1 MSTRTSQ
8 RSGSNTDAGLSL
20 PLEPACP
27 DLSGVPAAAGA
38 STESRGAW
46 QGLNAPPVP
55 LDRLAAYESRLWLL
69 VVVLLV
75 SLAIGLALVSWEPV
89 GLLPWKLDALPI
101 GLVLL
106 VSLFG
111 AYAISRWRE
120 IAQLRHLVHDLSH
133 QPHSPTAGHVE
144 KLFEIVERSQRGYRD
159 LIDTFDDVLLSLSL
173 KGEILAT
180 NRSFAALL
188 GRSFSE
194 IAGRQIN
201 EFLELA
207 DGAGLALVQREL
219 PQLLERHQWSGVV
232 RIRLKHETS
241 ARYFQCTTHALIRE
255 GILQGVCVL
264 ARDITIEREN
274 EARFKDLFETLQEGV
289 YLADAEG
296 KLEDINPAFVRMLG
310 YENREA
316 LLGRPLSEFFLQPE
330 EWETERR
337 QLAQSDVLQGHEAV
351 LRRRDGSP
359 LSALHASA
367 LIRDTAGRVRRR
379 QGTLVD
385 ISERHQIETR
395 LQREQEFARRL
406 VESFPDLVIAL
417 DREDHYTFVSPRS
430 RELLGFSPEELIGT
444 SFSEYVEPHSR
455 REVQAFLAAIIS
467 GQCANGSTEFLFR
480 RNDGEARLFRATA
493 SPLMDFSGRIA
504 GVIAA
509 ARDITDSKR
518 MEQQLI
524 QNERL
529 AAMGQMI
536 AGVAHEL
543 NNPLTAVL
551 GVTELL
557 RDSTPDDSAR
567 RQLEIAHRQARRAAQ
582 IVQSLLTFSRPPQ
595 PRKICLNL
603 SELIERSL
611 QLHEH
616 SLRSNRVTVDF
627 SAPADLPL
635 ILGDTSQLTQV
646 FLNLIANAEQAIREI
661 RDHGTLRIRV
671 TRATD
676 RVIATFQDDGAGI
689 PREILPKIFDPFF
702 TTKRPGRGT
711 GLGLSICLAILREHN
726 GEIEAQPLPQ
736 GGSLFTIWLPIARGT
751 ALFLAEPKEATAASS
766 SREIPKEAAAEY
778 SVLVVDDE
786 ESIREMIREGLSAR
800 GFYVQTAAG
809 VEEALSVME
818 RRSFDAVLC
827 DLNLRAGGG
836 TEASGLGLY
845 AAVRNAARPGEQ
857 KPVFL
862 FMSGELAPSAVTQ
875 QLAEVGARTIQK
887 PFRISELIAILTDQ
901 LGKSSS
907 GAAQFSR
914 AN

>member
-1 MSTRTSQ
+1 MPTRTSQ
-8 RSGSNTDAGLSL
+8 RLAADADPSLSVN
-20 PLEPACP
+20 
-27 DLSGVPAAAGA
+27 S
-38 STESRGAW
+38 
-46 QGLNAPPVP
+46 PPVP
-55 LDRLAAYESRLWLL
+55 LDRLAAREARLWLL
-69 VVVLLV
+69 AIIVLL
-75 SLAIGLALVSWEPV
+75 SLAIGMALVSWQPARSQPWRENV
-89 GLLPWKLDALPI
+89 LPF

-120 IAQLRHLVHDLSH
+120 IAQLRGLVHDLSH
-133 QPHSPTAGHVE
+133 QPQSPTAGHVE
-144 KLFEIVERSQRGYRD
+144 KLFEIVQRSQRGYRD

-173 KGEILAT
+173 NGEILAT
-180 NRSFAALL
+180 NRSFADLL

-194 IAGRQIN
+194 VAGHRLD

-207 DGAGLALVQREL
+207 DRTALDLVKPELARLV
-219 PQLLERHQWSGVV
+219 ERHNWSGVLRV
-232 RIRLKHETS
+232 RLKHETG
-241 ARYFQCTTHALIRE
+241 ARYFQCRAHALVRE
-255 GILQGVCVL
+255 SVVQGVCVL
-264 ARDITIEREN
+264 ARDITTEREN

-296 KLEDINPAFVRMLG
+296 KLEDTNPAFVRMLG

-337 QLAQSDVLQGHEAV
+337 QLAQSDVVHGHEAM
-351 LRRRDGSP
+351 LRRRDGSA
-359 LSALHASA
+359 LAALHASA

-385 ISERHQIETR
+385 INERRQMETR

-417 DREDHYTFVSPRS
+417 DREGRYTFVSPRS
-430 RELLGFSPEELIGT
+430 KELLGFTPEELIGS
-444 SFSEYVEPHSR
+444 SFNERIEPHSR
-455 REVQAFLAAIIS
+455 KEAQAFLDSIIS
-467 GQCANGSTEFLFR
+467 GQCANSSADFLIR
-480 RNDGEARLFRATA
+480 RNDGEPRLFRATA
-493 SPLMDFSGRIA
+493 SPLMDLSGHIA

-509 ARDITDSKR
+509 ARDITNSKR

-557 RDSTPDDSAR
+557 RDSTGDDSTR

-595 PRKICLNL
+595 PRKICVNL

-616 SLRSNRVTVDF
+616 SLRSNRITVDF
-627 SAPADLPL
+627 SASPDLPL
-635 ILGDTSQLTQV
+635 VLGDTSQLTQV

-671 TRATD
+671 SRAAD
-676 RVIATFQDDGAGI
+676 RVVATFQDDGPGI

-711 GLGLSICLAILREHN
+711 GLGLSICLAILREHS
-726 GEIEAQPLPQ
+726 GEIEARPLPQ

-751 ALFLAEPKEATAASS
+751 ALFLVEPSEGTAASS
-766 SREIPKEAAAEY
+766 SADISKVAAADY

-800 GFYVQTAAG
+800 GFHVQIAAS
-809 VEEALSVME
+809 VEEALSLMD
-818 RRSFDAVLC
+818 RRPFHAVLC

-836 TEASGLGLY
+836 AESSGLGLY
-845 AAVRNAARPGEQ
+845 AATRNAARGGNRNPL
-857 KPVFL
+857 FL
-862 FMSGELAPSAVTQ
+862 FMSGELAPVAVTE
-875 QLAEVGARTIQK
+875 QLAQAGARTIQK
-887 PFRISELIAILTDQ
+887 PFRISDLIAILNEE
-901 LGKSSS
+901 LGKSS

-914 AN
+914 VN

>member
-1 MSTRTSQ
+1 L
-8 RSGSNTDAGLSL
+8 N
-20 PLEPACP
+20 PPA
-27 DLSGVPAAAGA
+27 
-38 STESRGAW
+38 
-46 QGLNAPPVP
+46 VP
-55 LDRLAAYESRLWLL
+55 LDRLAAREGRLWLL
-69 VVVLLV
+69 VVVLLL
-75 SLAIGLALVSWEPV
+75 SLAIGLALVSWQPA
-89 GLLPWKLDALPI
+89 GSLPWKLDALPI

-120 IAQLRHLVHDLSH
+120 IAQLRGLVHELSH
-133 QPHSPTAGHVE
+133 QPQSPAPGHVE
-144 KLFEIVERSQRGYRD
+144 KLFQIVEHSQRGYRD

-173 KGEILAT
+173 QGEIVAT

-188 GRSFSE
+188 GRPFSE
-194 IAGRQIN
+194 IAGHQIN

-207 DGAGLALVQREL
+207 DGTGLALVQQEL
-219 PQLLERHQWSGVV
+219 PRLLERHHWSGVL
-232 RIRLKHETS
+232 RIRLKHDTS
-241 ARYFQCTTHALIRE
+241 ARYFQCTTHALARE
-255 GILQGVCVL
+255 GTLQGVCVL
-264 ARDITIEREN
+264 ARDITVEREN

-289 YLADAEG
+289 YLADADG
-296 KLEDINPAFVRMLG
+296 KLEDINPALVRMLG
-310 YENREA
+310 YESREA
-316 LLGRPLSEFFLQPE
+316 LLGRPLAEFFLQPD

-351 LRRRDGSP
+351 LRRRDGSA
-359 LSALHASA
+359 LAALHASA

-385 ISERHQIETR
+385 ISERQQIETR

-417 DREDHYTFVSPRS
+417 DREDRYTFVSPRS
-430 RELLGFSPEELIGT
+430 RELLGFSPEELIG
-444 SFSEYVEPHSR
+444 SPFSEHVEAHSR
-455 REVQAFLAAIIS
+455 REVQAFLGAILS

-557 RDSTPDDSAR
+557 RDSTADDSVR

-616 SLRSNRVTVDF
+616 SLRSNRITVDF

-661 RDHGTLRIRV
+661 RDHGNLRIRV
-671 TRATD
+671 SRSTD
-676 RVIATFQDDGAGI
+676 RVVATFQDDGAGI

-726 GEIEAQPLPQ
+726 GEIEAQPIPQ

-751 ALFLAEPKEATAASS
+751 ALFLAEPRETTAAST
-766 SREIPKEAAAEY
+766 SREMPREAAAEY

-800 GFYVQTAAG
+800 GFYVQAAAG

-818 RRSFDAVLC
+818 RRNFHAVLC

-845 AAVRNAARPGEQ
+845 AAVRNATRPGER
-857 KPVFL
+857 KPFFL
-862 FMSGELAPSAVTQ
+862 FMSGELAPPAVTQ
-875 QLAEVGARTIQK
+875 QLAQVGARTIQK
-887 PFRISELIAILTDQ
+887 PFRISDLIAILTDQ
-901 LGKSSS
+901 LGQSPS
-907 GAAQFSR
+907 GAAHFSS